1 MKTKYIIGLLFI
13 FISSLAI
20 AQNYN
25 IPLYSVKGYV
35 NYDKRSV
42 NPNSIFVTVYNDN
55 KLFQTSID
63 SNGYFYLENIDSGY
77 YNIIIN
83 SNNGD
88 KTFDSFFA
96 DYENTE
102 VIFEISELSYP
113 CILQRTSC
121 TISKIRMYPKIQ
133 EAPNQQIEAL
143 AAYARGVDYRYS
155 NTINFGNSNEIL
167 IGKQ

>member
-1 MKTKYIIGLLFI
+1 MRTKYIIGLLSI

-20 AQNYN
+20 AQNYTT
-25 IPLYSVKGYV
+25 PLYSVKGYI
-35 NYDKRSV
+35 NYYRRSV
-42 NPNSIFVTVYNDN
+42 DPASINVTVYGNN

-96 DYENTE
+96 DQENTE
-102 VIFEISELSYP
+102 VSFEIPERPYHKCIGHYSY
-113 CILQRTSC
+113 
-121 TISKIRMYPKIQ
+121 TIGKIRIYPKIQ

-143 AAYARGVDYRYS
+143 AAYSIIVDYRYS
-155 NTINFGNSNEIL
+155 NTINFGNSNEII
-167 IGKQ
+167 IGK